1 MDERIV
7 VAERATVFAGER
19 LAFHGFLPIG
29 AGEARQILDGL
40 CAAPRTERRGDVEE
54 EPALLQPIPYIVV
67 MRAGGEVFSYRR
79 LSGGGEARLHG
90 RVSVGVGGHMNRL
103 FDRESLESVISEEAA
118 RELTEELE
126 FRDADGVPVAPGA
139 TRLLGLI
146 NDDTGDV
153 QRVHIGI
160 LALVEVPRE
169 WRVEVRE
176 RDRLEGRWATIK
188 ELRNGEARARLEE
201 WSVHALD
208 GLDSIG

>member
-1 MDERIV
+1 
-7 VAERATVFAGER
+7 
-19 LAFHGFLPIG
+19 
-29 AGEARQILDGL
+29 
-40 CAAPRTERRGDVEE
+40 
-54 EPALLQPIPYIVV
+54 IVV
-67 MRAGGEVFSYRR
+67 MRDGGEVFSYRR

-126 FRDADGVPVAPGA
+126 FRDADGDPVAPGA

-160 LALVEVPRE
+160 LALVE
-169 WRVEVRE
+169 
-176 RDRLEGRWATIK
+176 
-188 ELRNGEARARLEE
+188 
-201 WSVHALD
+201 
-208 GLDSIG
+208 